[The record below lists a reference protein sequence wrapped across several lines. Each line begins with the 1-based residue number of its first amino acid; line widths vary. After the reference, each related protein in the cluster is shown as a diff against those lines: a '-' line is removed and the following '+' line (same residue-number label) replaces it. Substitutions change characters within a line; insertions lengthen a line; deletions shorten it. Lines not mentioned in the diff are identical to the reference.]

1 MSTYWVVFFV
11 PAFLAL
17 IGNKRER
24 NISGE
29 YSTKIDLL
37 WLSAIIILT
46 ILIGFRFY
54 VGGDWGNYYW
64 QVERATGTPFSDA
77 FVLRG
82 DPLFSLMNWLSANLG
97 FGVYGV
103 QLISGL
109 VFSFGLIK
117 LCLSLPRP
125 FLGLTVAIPYLV
137 FVVALGYSRQ
147 GLSVGIC
154 MYALTLLLKE
164 RRLHF
169 LILILIAASVHKSAV
184 ILLPMLGMYSK
195 QNKIITLI
203 WLAIT
208 CVIAFFVFIYS
219 YIEFMV
225 FAYLESEYNSRGALI
240 RLLMGALCAV
250 LFLKFIKK
258 FKMPK
263 SEEKIW
269 SFYSYAALI
278 LFFAMFVSPGSTAL
292 DRIGLY
298 FIPLQLV
305 VLSYLPELFDVNK
318 KISQLLKFLIV
329 SYCSFVLMV
338 WLFFSD
344 SSFRWLPYN
353 SFLVEQVDY
362 KRLWFDYKDRRQGEI
377 NFPGIK

>member
-24 NISGE
+24 NIWSE

-37 WLSAIIILT
+37 WLSVMIALT

-64 QVERATGTPFSDA
+64 QVERATGAPFSEA
-77 FVLRG
+77 FALRG
-82 DPLFSLMNWLSANLG
+82 DPLFALLNWLSGNLG

-103 QLISGL
+103 QIISGL

-117 LCLSLPRP
+117 LCLTLPRP

-137 FVVALGYSRQ
+137 FVAALGYSRQ
-147 GLSVGIC
+147 GLSIGIC
-154 MYALTLLLKE
+154 MYALTLLSKE
-164 RRLHF
+164 KKLYF
-169 LILILIAASVHKSAV
+169 LILILIAASVHKSAI

-195 QNKIITLI
+195 QNKIITLL
-203 WLAIT
+203 WLVGSSA
-208 CVIAFFVFIYS
+208 IAFFVFIYS
-219 YIEFMV
+219 YIEFLV

-240 RLLMGALCAV
+240 RLLMGSICGLI
-250 LFLKFIKK
+250 FIIFTKK
-258 FKMPK
+258 FKMQE
-263 SEEKIW
+263 SEKKIW
-269 SFYSYAALI
+269 IFYSYAALI
-278 LFFAMFVSPGSTAL
+278 LFLAMFVSPGSTAL

-305 VLSYLPELFDVNK
+305 VLSYLPELFDVKK

-329 SYCSFVLMV
+329 SYCTMILMV

-344 SSFRWLPYN
+344 SAFRWLPYK

-362 KRLWFDYKDRRQGEI
+362 KKLWFDYKDRRQGEV